1 MSRWTLVLVP
11 SLALGCSDAG
21 NGSVLVQ
28 PEAQAGAATGGSGAG
43 GQPANIGGAPTVVA
57 GGGPGVVVIPPS
69 QGGTAGTPD
78 VMNGECEQLEF
89 ESMRAPVDV
98 LLVLDR
104 SGSMADN
111 EIEDGVSRWEGIVP
125 VLNST
130 VTSTDATV
138 GWGLK
143 TFPEG
148 VNNLCEETSVTTAI
162 DVPIAPANGA
172 QIVAAVDA
180 TQPNGAG
187 TPTAQALAAAVTYL
201 SGRTTDHQQFILL
214 ATDGQPSC
222 TLDWDED
229 SDGASDDARGA
240 ATAAFQAGF
249 PVYVV
254 GVLDEDPS
262 DSTVETLNGMALSGG
277 KPTGVDGDEYRFYL
291 ASSQE
296 ALTQSLTEITG
307 QVASCVFP
315 FESAPPDAENIAV
328 KLDGKKLSRDAS
340 RADGWDYTDAEHRGI
355 ELYGSACEQLKQG
368 SQNSVQVIFGC
379 PGRPLT

>member
-1 MSRWTLVLVP
+1 MSRWTLFLVS
-11 SLALGCSDAG
+11 SLALGCSDET
-21 NGSVLVQ
+21 NGAVLVQ
-28 PEAQAGAATGGSGAG
+28 PEAQASGGTGGGGAG
-43 GQPANIGGAPTVVA
+43 GQPAEIGGAPTVVA
-57 GGGPGVVVIPPS
+57 GGPSVVIPPS

-78 VMNGECEQLEF
+78 VMNGECKQLEF

-125 VLNST
+125 ILNST
-130 VTSTDATV
+130 VVGTDATV

-148 VNNLCEETSVTTAI
+148 VNNLCEQESVTSSI
-162 DVPIAPANGA
+162 DVPIAPTNGA
-172 QIVAAVDA
+172 QVVAAIDA
-180 TQPNGAG
+180 TVPNGDG
-187 TPTAQALAAAVTYL
+187 TPTAPALAAAVTYL
-201 SGRTTDHQQFILL
+201 TGRATDHQQFILL

-229 SDGASDDARGA
+229 SDDASDDARDA
-240 ATAAFQAGF
+240 AAAAFQAGF
-249 PVYVV
+249 PVFVI

-262 DSTVETLNGMALSGG
+262 DSTVETLNAMALAGG
-277 KPTGVDGDEYRFYL
+277 KPTGVDGDPYRFYL
-291 ASSQE
+291 AASQDE
-296 ALTQSLTEITG
+296 LTRSLTEITG

-315 FESAPPDAENIAV
+315 FEKEPPDPENIAV
-328 KLDGKKLSRDAS
+328 KLAGRKLTRDAAH
-340 RADGWDYTDAEHRGI
+340 ADGWDYTDDTHLGI
-355 ELYGSACEQLKQG
+355 ELHGAACDELKQASQG
-368 SQNSVQVIFGC
+368 SVEVIFGC